1 MADDSET
8 TVLSSG
14 DDDDFDQDSE
24 EYRKWR
30 QGTNKDEY
38 ASSKMP
44 TTTTSTSYS
53 PPEPE
58 GGGSNTE
65 RNMDVF
71 AAIAVILIIL
81 SGIFGIYMYMQN
93 AEEVANWPT
102 TEGEIIETYYIDG
115 WEEKCEED
123 SDGYEYCEDVFFCE
137 IKVTYNYAVEGNNHT
152 DEEIIPGHSGE
163 SRCQEDLEKAYVL
176 NGTVTVHYNPDNVE
190 ESYIK
195 NPPMGAEI
203 AIFFCCFPIAI
214 VVIILAIFS
223 QVMGYNNYSSIG
235 SGYRN
240 SSGNFFGRGGGRRRG
255 FGRRMR
261 RGGGRRSSSRRSV
274 RTSSRKR

>member
-1 MADDSET
+1 MADDSDS

-14 DDDDFDQDSE
+14 DDDFEQDSE
-24 EYRKWR
+24 EYQKWR
-30 QGTNKDEY
+30 QGNDNDKY
-38 ASSKMP
+38 ASSRTP
-44 TTTTSTSYS
+44 TTTASTSYS
-53 PPEPE
+53 PPQPE

-81 SGIFGIYMYMQN
+81 SGIFGIYLYMKN

-102 TEGEIIETYYIDG
+102 TDGKIIETYYIDG

-123 SDGYEYCEDVFFCE
+123 SDGYEYCEEVFFCE
-137 IKVTYNYAVEGNNHT
+137 IKVTYNYAVAGSNHT
-152 DEEIIPGHSGE
+152 DDEIIPGSSGE
-163 SRCQEDLEKAYVL
+163 SRCQEDLESAYVL
-176 NGTVTVHYNPDNVE
+176 NATVTVHYNPDNVE

-195 NPPMGAEI
+195 NPPIGAEI
-203 AIFFCCFPIAI
+203 AIFFCCIPIVI

-240 SSGNFFGRGGGRRRG
+240 SSGNFFGSGRG

-261 RGGGRRSSSRRSV
+261 RGGRRRSSSRRSV
-274 RTSSRKR
+274 RTRSRKR

>member
-1 MADDSET
+1 LADDSDS

-14 DDDDFDQDSE
+14 DDDFEQDSE
-24 EYRKWR
+24 EYQKWR
-30 QGTNKDEY
+30 QGNDNDKY
-38 ASSKMP
+38 ASSRTP
-44 TTTTSTSYS
+44 TTTASTSYS
-53 PPEPE
+53 PPQPE

-81 SGIFGIYMYMQN
+81 SGIFGIYLYMKN

-102 TEGEIIETYYIDG
+102 TDGKIIETYYIDG

-137 IKVTYNYAVEGNNHT
+137 IKVTYNYAVEGSNHT
-152 DEEIIPGHSGE
+152 DEEIIPGTSGE
-163 SRCQEDLEKAYVL
+163 NWCQEDLESAYVL
-176 NGTVTVHYNPDNVE
+176 NATVTVHYNPDNVE

-195 NPPMGAEI
+195 NPPIGAEI
-203 AIFFCCFPIAI
+203 AIFFCCIPIVI

-240 SSGNFFGRGGGRRRG
+240 SSGNFFGSGRG

-261 RGGGRRSSSRRSV
+261 RGGRRRSSSRRSV
-274 RTSSRKR
+274 RTRSRKR